1 MYTRFE
7 IENHLEVLKGDAAL
21 NKSLGNYGRA
31 DKIEKTIDVI
41 TQLLTHGVPKDVD
54 NQTILTNIS
63 PQCNTGKGV

>member
-7 IENHLEVLKGDAAL
+7 IENHLNTLKGDAAI
-21 NKSLGNYGRA
+21 NKTMGNYGRA

-41 TQLLTHGVPKDVD
+41 TQLLTHGVPTDTD

-63 PQCNTGKGV
+63 PQCDAGKGV